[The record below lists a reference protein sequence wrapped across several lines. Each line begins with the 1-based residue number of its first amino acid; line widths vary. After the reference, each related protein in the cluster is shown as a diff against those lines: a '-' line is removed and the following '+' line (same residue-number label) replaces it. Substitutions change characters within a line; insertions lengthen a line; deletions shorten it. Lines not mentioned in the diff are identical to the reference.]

1 MGAAGGGTG
10 RDPALNNAG
19 TGDNR
24 ENLVHSPQSIQENV
38 MTARSVTLDDVAR
51 LAGVSY
57 QTVSRVLNHSSQVSA
72 RTRARV
78 EAAMAELSYVPNRV
92 AQQLAGKATRTLG
105 LATSDLALMA
115 PAQIASA
122 IQQRAAAGGYHLVIA
137 MANAQSAAQD
147 TVNELLAQ
155 RVDALLINLP
165 LDAGQAAQIQQQ
177 CGSKPALF
185 LDVET
190 CAPVPQC
197 QYQSSCG
204 AQQAVDHLVALGH
217 REIGVLNGPARSAS
231 ARARFADWQRALA
244 HHQLQPYCVLDG
256 DWSAA
261 SGYQAL
267 LTLLPDRLPQALL
280 VANDQMALG
289 AMRALHQHGVAIPAD
304 ISLIGY
310 DDTAE
315 SAWYQPPLTTVRQD
329 LQQLGRISVERILA
343 QLAGQT
349 LRALPLETELV
360 LRETTAAPQ
369 RNGVDTGEIAR
380 QLQALAQALK
390 RSP

>member
-1 MGAAGGGTG
+1 
-10 RDPALNNAG
+10 
-19 TGDNR
+19 
-24 ENLVHSPQSIQENV
+24 
-38 MTARSVTLDDVAR
+38 MTARSVTLDDVAQ

-57 QTVSRVLNHSSQVSA
+57 QTVSRVLNHSMQVSP
-72 RTRARV
+72 RTRAKV
-78 EAAMAELSYVPNRV
+78 EAAMQQLNYVPNRV

-122 IQQRAAAGGYHLVIA
+122 IHERAAARGYLLVIA
-137 MANAQSAAQD
+137 MANAAGSAQD

-165 LDAGQAAQIQQQ
+165 LDAEQAAQVQQQ

-185 LDVET
+185 LDVEQH
-190 CAPVPQC
+190 ADVAQC
-197 QYQSSCG
+197 QYQSESG
-204 AQQAVDHLVALGH
+204 AQQAVEHLIALGH
-217 REIGVLNGPARSAS
+217 RQIGVLNGPISSAS
-231 ARARFADWQRALA
+231 ARARFHAWQQALA
-244 HHQLQPYCVLDG
+244 AHQLEPVCVLNG

-267 LTLLPDRLPQALL
+267 LQLLPDRLPKALL

-289 AMRALHQHGVAIPAD
+289 AMRVLHQHGVKIPAEMS
-304 ISLIGY
+304 IIGY

-329 LQQLGRISVERILA
+329 LQQLGAVSVDWLLAELEGEGAQPER
-343 QLAGQT
+343 
-349 LRALPLETELV
+349 LETELV
-360 LRETTAAPQ
+360 LRETTAAPMQ
-369 RNGVDTGEIAR
+369 NGIDVAEIAE
-380 QLQALAQALK
+380 QLQVLARKLK
-390 RSP
+390 QQ

>member
-1 MGAAGGGTG
+1 
-10 RDPALNNAG
+10 
-19 TGDNR
+19 
-24 ENLVHSPQSIQENV
+24 
-38 MTARSVTLDDVAR
+38 MTARSVTLDDVAQR
-51 LAGVSY
+51 AGVSY
-57 QTVSRVLNHSSQVSA
+57 QTVSRVLNHSAQVSP
-72 RTRARV
+72 RTRAKV
-78 EAAMAELSYVPNRV
+78 EAAMQALNYVPNRV

-122 IQQRAAAGGYHLVIA
+122 IQQRAAAQGYHLVIA
-137 MANAQSAAQD
+137 MANPASLAQD

-165 LDAGQAAQIQQQ
+165 LDAAQAAQIQHQ
-177 CGSKPALF
+177 CGSKPTLF
-185 LDVET
+185 LDVERD
-190 CAPVPQC
+190 AAVAQC
-197 QYQSSCG
+197 QYQSASG

-217 REIGVLNGPARSAS
+217 RQIGVLNGPERSAS
-231 ARARFADWQRALA
+231 ARARFAAWQQALA
-244 HHQLQPYCVLDG
+244 AHQLEPFCVLRG

-267 LTLLPDRLPQALL
+267 LAQLTQPLPQALL

-289 AMRALHQHGVAIPAD
+289 AMRALHQHGVQIPAEM
-304 ISLIGY
+304 SLIGY

-329 LQQLGRISVERILA
+329 LQRLGAVSVDRLLA
-343 QLAGQT
+343 QLDGAAAADG
-349 LRALPLETELV
+349 ALDTELV

-369 RNGVDTGEIAR
+369 QEAVDVAEIAR
-380 QLQALAQALK
+380 QLQVLARKLVQK
-390 RSP
+390 

>member
-1 MGAAGGGTG
+1 
-10 RDPALNNAG
+10 
-19 TGDNR
+19 
-24 ENLVHSPQSIQENV
+24 
-38 MTARSVTLDDVAR
+38 MTARSVTLDDVAQ

-57 QTVSRVLNHSSQVSA
+57 QTVSRVLNHSEQVSP
-72 RTRARV
+72 RTRAKV
-78 EAAMAELSYVPNRV
+78 EAAMQQLNYVPNRV

-115 PAQIASA
+115 PAQIAAA
-122 IQQRAAAGGYHLVIA
+122 IHERAAACGYHLVIA
-137 MANAQSAAQD
+137 MANASGSAQD

-165 LDAGQAAQIQQQ
+165 LDAAQAAQVQQQ

-185 LDVET
+185 LDVEQH
-190 CAPVPQC
+190 ADVAQC
-197 QYQSSCG
+197 QYQSESG
-204 AQQAVDHLVALGH
+204 AQQAVEHLVALGH
-217 REIGVLNGPARSAS
+217 RHIGVLNGPMSSAS
-231 ARARFADWQRALA
+231 ARARFHAWQQALA
-244 HHQLQPYCVLDG
+244 AHQLEPVCVLHG

-267 LTLLPDRLPQALL
+267 LQLLPDSLPQALL

-289 AMRALHQHGVAIPAD
+289 AMRALHQHGVKIPAEM
-304 ISLIGY
+304 SVIGY

-329 LQQLGRISVERILA
+329 LQQLGAVSVEWLLA
-343 QLAGQT
+343 ELAGEGTQPE
-349 LRALPLETELV
+349 RLETQLV
-360 LRETTAAPQ
+360 LRETTAVPMQ
-369 RNGVDTGEIAR
+369 QGVNLAEIAG
-380 QLQALAQALK
+380 QLQVLARALK

>member
-1 MGAAGGGTG
+1 
-10 RDPALNNAG
+10 
-19 TGDNR
+19 
-24 ENLVHSPQSIQENV
+24 

-57 QTVSRVLNHSSQVSA
+57 QTVSRVLNHSAQVSA
-72 RTRARV
+72 ATRARV
-78 EAAMAELSYVPNRV
+78 EAAMQQLNYIPNRV

-122 IQQRAAAGGYHLVIA
+122 IQQRAAAQAYHLVIA
-137 MANAQSAAQD
+137 MANAGSDAQD

-165 LDAGQAAQIQQQ
+165 LSAQQAAQIQLQ
-177 CGSKPALF
+177 CGNKPALF
-185 LDVET
+185 LDVEGS
-190 CAPVPQC
+190 AGVAQC
-197 QYQSSCG
+197 QYQSASG
-204 AQQAVDHLVALGH
+204 ARQAVDHLVALGH
-217 REIGVLNGPARSAS
+217 RQIGVLNGPELSAS
-231 ARARFADWQRALA
+231 ARARFAAWQQALA
-244 HHQLQPYCVLDG
+244 AHQLAPVCVLSG

-261 SGYQAL
+261 AGYQAVM
-267 LTLLPDRLPQALL
+267 TLLPDRLPQALL

-289 AMRALHQHGVAIPAD
+289 AMRALHQHGVKIPAE

-329 LQQLGRISVERILA
+329 LQQLGTVSVDRLLA
-343 QLAGQT
+343 QLAGET
-349 LRALPLETELV
+349 PPVEPLETELV
-360 LRETTAAPQ
+360 LRETTAAPLQ
-369 RNGVDTGEIAR
+369 QTPDVAEIAR
-380 QLQALAQALK
+380 QLQALARTLK
-390 RSP
+390 RSS

>member
-1 MGAAGGGTG
+1 
-10 RDPALNNAG
+10 
-19 TGDNR
+19 
-24 ENLVHSPQSIQENV
+24 

-57 QTVSRVLNHSSQVSA
+57 QTVSRVLNHSAQVSA
-72 RTRARV
+72 ATRARV
-78 EAAMAELSYVPNRV
+78 EAAMQQLNYIPNRV

-122 IQQRAAAGGYHLVIA
+122 IQQRAAAQAYHLVIA
-137 MANAQSAAQD
+137 MANAGSDAQD

-165 LDAGQAAQIQQQ
+165 LSAQQAAQIQLQ
-177 CGSKPALF
+177 CGNKPALF
-185 LDVET
+185 LDVEGS
-190 CAPVPQC
+190 AGVAQC
-197 QYQSSCG
+197 QYQSASG
-204 AQQAVDHLVALGH
+204 ARQAVDHLVALGH
-217 REIGVLNGPARSAS
+217 RQIGVLNGPERSAS
-231 ARARFADWQRALA
+231 ARARFAAWQQALA
-244 HHQLQPYCVLDG
+244 AHQLAPVCVLSG

-261 SGYQAL
+261 AGYQAVM
-267 LTLLPDRLPQALL
+267 TLLPDRLPQALL

-289 AMRALHQHGVAIPAD
+289 AMRALHQHGVKIPAE

-329 LQQLGRISVERILA
+329 LQQLGTVSVDLLLA
-343 QLAGQT
+343 QLAGE
-349 LRALPLETELV
+349 RPPVEPLETELV
-360 LRETTAAPQ
+360 LRETTAAPLQ
-369 RNGVDTGEIAR
+369 QTPDVAEIAR
-380 QLQALAQALK
+380 QLQALARTLK
-390 RSP
+390 RSS